1 MNECSNMNH
10 TSNRK
15 GFLARVVGL
24 LLVSALV
31 ASLPLVGVGCKKATV
46 EEPGTTVKVGILHS
60 QTGTMAISEK
70 SLIDAEQMAIE
81 EINAAGGVLKKK
93 IVAIVEDPE
102 SKFTTVFPEKAKK
115 LLLQDKV
122 AVVFGCWTSVSRVN
136 VKPVFEEHNGL
147 LFYPVQ
153 YEGNESSQNIVY
165 TGAAP
170 NQQIIPAIE
179 WLLSKEG
186 GSKKKFYLLG
196 SNYVF
201 PRTANFIIRKY
212 LKSKGI
218 EPVAEEYT
226 ELGHKEYQQVVQ
238 NIKKADPDV
247 VFSTINGDSNI
258 NFYNELAAA
267 GITADKVPVVAVSV
281 GEDELTGLD
290 PSKVTG
296 HLAAWN
302 YFQSLDTPT
311 NKAFVEKFQKK
322 YGKDRVTDDP
332 IAAAYAQ
339 VYLWKIACEKAG
351 SFDVDKVRAKLG
363 EVEFDAPEGH
373 IKISGKNFH
382 VYKSFMMGKI
392 RSDKQ
397 FDIIYKTDPIEPDP
411 YPQIAFP
418 GWSVDWAAGTG
429 LKKGDPVKIGS

>member
-1 MNECSNMNH
+1 M
-10 TSNRK
+10 
-15 GFLARVVGL
+15 LAI
-24 LLVSALV
+24 
-31 ASLPLVGVGCKKATV
+31 K
-46 EEPGTTVKVGILHS
+46 
-60 QTGTMAISEK
+60 
-70 SLIDAEQMAIE
+70 
-81 EINAAGGVLKKK
+81 EINAAGGVLGKK
-93 IVAIVEDPE
+93 IVPIVEDPE
-102 SKFTTVFPEKAKK
+102 SKFTTVFPDKAKK

-122 AVVFGCWTSVSRVN
+122 VAVFGCWTSVSRVN

-153 YEGNESSQNIVY
+153 YEGNESSRNIVY

-179 WLLSKEG
+179 WLLSKAG
-186 GSKKKFYLLG
+186 GEKKKFYLLG

-212 LKSKGI
+212 LKEKNI

-226 ELGHKEYQQVVQ
+226 ELGHTEYQNVVQ
-238 NIKKADPDV
+238 KIKAANPDV
-247 VFSTINGDSNI
+247 IFSTINGDSNI
-258 NFYNELAAA
+258 NFYKELANA
-267 GITADKVPVVAVSV
+267 GLTAEKIPVVAVSV
-281 GEDELTGLD
+281 GEDELRGLN
-290 PSKVTG
+290 PAEVKG

-302 YFQSLDTPT
+302 YFQSLDTSK
-311 NKAFVEKFQKK
+311 NKEFVEKFKK
-322 YGKDRVTDDP
+322 EYGAERVTDDP

-339 VYLWKIACEKAG
+339 VYLWKIACEKAN

-363 EVEFDAPEGH
+363 EVEFDAPEGK

-382 VYKSFMMGKI
+382 VFKSFLMGKI
-392 RSDKQ
+392 REDKQ

-418 GWSVDWAAGTG
+418 GWSVDWSGTG
-429 LKKGDPVKIGS
+429 LKKGDPVKIGG